1 MDLDRLR
8 QSSFHGQVE
17 GGLSSSSS
25 GGLWAPRSW
34 LRILAKLPHQ
44 LWGRCSC
51 LNPVPQERHLLVIGT
66 MEMAAGFWTWL
77 WAASFRGRKK
87 GGTVRQCLGQENGVL
102 CHLSLSLLRIAAT
115 STRSRTSQVKS
126 AANPVR
132 RGKVSGQEA
141 KKG

>member
-1 MDLDRLR
+1 MDSDRLR
-8 QSSFHGQVE
+8 QSSFHGQAE

-44 LWGRCSC
+44 LRGRCSC

-77 WAASFRGRKK
+77 WAASFQGRTK
-87 GGTVRQCLGQENGVL
+87 GEQSDRVWGRRMVC
-102 CHLSLSLLRIAAT
+102 SAT
-115 STRSRTSQVKS
+115 SVFPFSRLQPHPPVKNRPSQKCS
-126 AANPVR
+126 QSR
-132 RGKVSGQEA
+132 WERKGLRGQEA

>member
-77 WAASFRGRKK
+77 WAASFRGRIK
-87 GGTVRQCLGQENGVL
+87 GERSDSVWGRRMVCSATSVFPFSGLQPHPPGQEP
-102 CHLSLSLLRIAAT
+102 AK
-115 STRSRTSQVKS
+115 VKS
-126 AANPVR
+126 AANPVG